1 VTDVSNKTG
10 SKIITFLL
18 FIFCVLVGLI
28 CFGEK
33 HHDSLSLIMTDSDV
47 YDPKKLKEDMKNEE
61 LFSNLQLLTNT
72 LQDLKILIEKSMA
85 YSTHII
91 VKKSLNL
98 F

>member
-1 VTDVSNKTG
+1 
-10 SKIITFLL
+10 
-18 FIFCVLVGLI
+18 
-28 CFGEK
+28 
-33 HHDSLSLIMTDSDV
+33 MTDSDV